1 MESNRFEELWD
12 SGKERIFPDWSSDI
26 RELTDELERDEDLR
40 VEVILDR
47 MDGKDFFSLFDYE
60 GEDIAQTL
68 GVSGTVAVMSARSL
82 IKRYRSQMKES
93 QPLFRFYRT
102 AASVA
107 AVIGMKHP
115 GITSAPDRVFDS
127 AGKDCIADPVRNRIL
142 FRKGTIESADTYFS
156 LFAAIRRLWQMDRA
170 LRGEGDRIAP
180 DPQTDAAAFG
190 ALMMDVLFQ
199 IEYPPVKLAEDEISR
214 EKIRRRTVELAE
226 ELYG

>member
-1 MESNRFEELWD
+1 MESNRFEEFWN
-12 SGKERIFPDWSSDI
+12 SGKEKIFPDWSSDI
-26 RELTDELERDEDLR
+26 RELTSEVKKDGDLR

-107 AVIGMKHP
+107 AVIGIKHP

-127 AGKDCIADPVRNRIL
+127 ASTDCISDPAGNRIM
-142 FRKGTIESADTYFS
+142 FRRGTIESADTYFS
-156 LFAAIRRLWQMDRA
+156 LFAAIRRLWQMDLA
-170 LRGEGDRIAP
+170 ARGEGNRIVP
-180 DPQTDAAAFG
+180 DPKTDAAAFG

-199 IEYPPVKLAEDEISR
+199 IEYLPVKLAEDEISR